1 MLFRKFPRSDRRQ
14 GIIDMQ
20 TLVAT
25 SFNATVQKCPTW
37 LKSAARAILVLSVI
51 ASAAW
56 MVETW
61 LAFRGFGL

>member
-1 MLFRKFPRSDRRQ
+1 
-14 GIIDMQ
+14 MQ